1 MSEARSTRVLQ
12 APGVRTQ
19 LGKARASASILDKL
33 KHVPRN
39 LIAVALI
46 LFAFTLH
53 ASLSEWVQ
61 NLAVDTGLRGVF
73 FRSMV
78 LPYGAIDG
86 RRPPRETRPAL
97 TSRIASSPKDA
108 SLYRLRAGEAELA
121 LDFPAAEADWKTY
134 ASLANNGIA
143 LADYYHR
150 RLQTTQEL
158 AALDAVATPA
168 AFERAI
174 KLAEDQGLPAAS
186 AIDQYRAWIAKF
198 PKDAE
203 LDKRFIRHLMDHN
216 QFTAADRELQAYRR
230 AFPDDDSTWVEEVG
244 LTMKRGTV
252 DQAIAVF
259 DRSFRPLMVANWLK
273 GYFDLLNGQGR
284 LRDFLANARTAAAAH
299 PDNLDPVARQFDYYQ
314 NEKNVTAARRVLL
327 EYRARKKSWTADEF
341 YATGKLF
348 EEVQEWD
355 EAARQYYALYS
366 LPSADDAARERGLAA
381 IAGVL
386 LNAPEQPVHL
396 GAGDLS
402 LYRNVATMDPHPGFL
417 NGILSLVLNSESPR
431 QEYDRQNQASTAYF
445 HRARASQLLDLLD
458 ARFPHAKDAPSLH
471 ASLIGDYA
479 LYGDDDGVIRT
490 GRKFLAAYPQS
501 FEHYSVALTMADAF
515 ARQRRVEDERAIY
528 DGLLKEL
535 AGSEDLKSEYTLV
548 FDRYIARMV
557 ALDRPTDA
565 LMLYR
570 REIVGNP
577 QDQQLYEK
585 LAAFLDQRGLAD
597 QIEQVYKD
605 AAAKFPNDGWQ
616 QKLARLYLRLRR
628 NQDFAELTR
637 QIVQIFSGTELQK
650 YFRDIVNPSSLDAAL
665 SRQVNLYAHQRFPD
679 NLTFVHNLLAVYA
692 RHETADPAARAALLR
707 AYWFYDPQL
716 RAQLFEQMSREG
728 SLDRDL
734 AAARNADT
742 KSNPAAAQFL
752 AEAEAWRCH
761 FEAAAAPFRSVASD
775 FPGDTAVV
783 LRASTVERSLGRTES
798 AAVLARDLAQADP
811 HDHDALARVGDTLA
825 DRDFFTRARPYW
837 NRIPQIEPGKPDGY
851 LEAATIFWDYYKYDD
866 ALRLITDARTRFHQP
881 ALYSYEAGAIYEG
894 KREFAAA
901 VRQYVRGATEGSPA
915 EARLLALAARP
926 NYRTI
931 VDSSTAAAP
940 LRLRVAILEAEK
952 RRPDVEALLKRGA
965 ATETSAAT
973 LDFIA
978 ATSGRSGFA
987 AIQESAAQRLAALSH
1002 DPIDRIRLRLALVRM
1017 QEAHGAVPAARQSI
1031 DAIVRDNPTSLGVIR
1046 AATDFYWRNKLP
1058 AEAIATLT
1066 TAAAKANASYRTQF
1080 TYEAVRKSTEARQFT
1095 EARQLLAPLLAADPF
1110 NAQYLAAMADTY
1122 AQVSNDAGLRDF
1134 YVAALDFMKHAP
1146 LTADER
1152 NTRIAG
1158 LRRGLIPALTRL
1170 SKPSDAVDQYIELI
1184 THYPEDQG
1192 LIHEAGTY
1200 SAHNNLS
1207 SRLTDYYAKATV
1219 DSPKDYRW
1227 PMVTARL
1234 QTTLE
1239 NFDAAIA
1246 AYTAAIKVRPDRT
1259 DLYAGRG
1266 ALEERLTR
1274 FVEAER
1280 TYNALWELSF
1290 RDAHWLEKVAELQA
1304 RQQKPEAAVATL
1316 RKAYLEGRPERP
1328 DLLLAIAAKLESWGM
1343 ITQAVDFARRAGDG
1357 DIAKQDTATYAR
1369 VMTRARQYD
1378 VVLDRLLGDRRGALA
1393 AMADTVDR
1401 YYTPSEK
1408 SAFAADLE
1416 KRLGV
1421 SPEPYW
1427 NDIARRAELFD
1438 LEAKWMQADAAQRGQ
1453 SWELIQLQDS
1463 RMRFGEL
1470 GRQLEVL
1477 AARAPQGPVRINLLT
1492 QAAEAYTSMG
1502 DAASLDRVFSQ
1513 VPETRRY
1520 LEMVARGDP
1529 SKLLRWAGQRDDAA
1543 DLAVASGN
1551 ATVAMEAIAARGR
1564 NKTPIWTRA
1573 YTALTS
1579 LYYWNAAPDA
1589 SPIFRQALGGGTIG
1603 ERLGKPVDHDRQLAG
1618 SVWFYYGARFGEYL
1632 SLKSI
1637 PESEDYLAS
1646 ELEEDPGR
1654 SEAYSDLGDWFVE
1667 RSQAARAFTEYDL
1680 ALELDPNRGEVHDR
1694 IALLLWDQGKH
1705 AEAVA
1710 QWKTA
1715 IAQFEAQQG
1724 RPNLV
1729 PSFWPLCAA
1738 ALEHIGQHGFV
1749 ADLRPEVDSLLRH
1762 YVERHAQYG
1771 TRSLITPIVKYR
1783 LVDFTAQSCGVQGP
1797 LVEDRDLIPTD
1808 KVTALRRLIYLND
1821 QRLPEERNDW
1831 SLDVWRQQLT
1841 GLLLD
1846 AGDLSG
1852 ARAVL
1857 ASVPENTRADRW
1869 RGGGFLDLELRISA
1883 KAGELPNVLDGY
1895 RRNPKDAPAFDALR
1909 NAAEQFT
1916 IRHEDAI
1923 ADQILAFAWSREL
1936 DNGNFEA
1943 SNFLGLAEIRL
1954 RAGDTAGAAQ
1964 LLRRMQLVSG
1974 EPFDDLMPAAN
1985 LLEQYGRT
1993 AEAAEYVQARVRA
2006 VPWDSEARLRLGHDL
2021 NTIAGDANAP
2031 YAVRV
2036 EAAKRGG
2043 TGGDGELGL
2052 LARGHI
2058 AAADANHPF
2067 YYEARLE
2074 AARNTSDPAARVS
2087 LLLDA
2092 IAVHPEQR
2100 APILPLFEAAYPG
2113 QFQLALEAAQRTW
2126 AVVPVPL
2133 AAARQM
2139 SAAFERA
2146 ENYMSAAAVLRGVAT
2161 RPDTPVPIREQL
2173 KEEIA
2178 AVEHREQLHQQNEA
2192 RRPRVIAPVEQ
2203 DHVVRPRIEK

>member
-1 MSEARSTRVLQ
+1 
-12 APGVRTQ
+12 
-19 LGKARASASILDKL
+19 
-33 KHVPRN
+33 
-39 LIAVALI
+39 
-46 LFAFTLH
+46 
-53 ASLSEWVQ
+53 
-61 NLAVDTGLRGVF
+61 
-73 FRSMV
+73 MV

-97 TSRIASSPKDA
+97 TARIAAQPKDA
-108 SLYRLRAGEAELA
+108 NLYRLRAGESELA

-134 ASLANNGIA
+134 ASLSNDGIA

-150 RLQTTQEL
+150 RLQTAQEL

-174 KLAEDQGLPAAS
+174 KLAEDQGLPETS

-203 LDKRFIRHLMDHN
+203 LDKRFIRHLIDHS

-259 DRSFRPLMVANWLK
+259 DKSFRPLMAANWLK

-299 PDNLDPVARQFDYYQ
+299 PESLDPVARQFHYYQ
-314 NEKNVTAARRVLL
+314 NEKNVAAARRVLL
-327 EYRARKKSWTADEF
+327 EYRTRKKSWTADEF

-348 EEVQEWD
+348 ESVQEWD

-366 LPSADDAARERGLAA
+366 LPSADDAARERCLGA
-381 IAGVL
+381 IAGIL
-386 LNAPEQPVHL
+386 LSAPEQPVHF

-402 LYRNVATMDPHPGFL
+402 LYKDVATIDPHPGFL
-417 NGILSLVLNSESPR
+417 NGILSLVFNNESPR
-431 QEYDRQNQASTAYF
+431 EEYDRQNQASTAYF

-471 ASLIGDYA
+471 ASLISAYA

-501 FEHYSVALTMADAF
+501 FQHYSVALTMADAF
-515 ARQRRVEDERAIY
+515 AHQRRVEDEQAIY

-535 AGSEDLKSEYTLV
+535 AGSQDLKSEYTRVL
-548 FDRYIARMV
+548 DRYIARMV
-557 ALDRPTDA
+557 ELNQPNDA
-565 LMLYR
+565 LALYR
-570 REIVGNP
+570 HEIDRNP
-577 QDQQLYEK
+577 QDQELYEK
-585 LAAFLDQRGLAD
+585 LAAFLDQRGLGA
-597 QIEQVYKD
+597 QVEQVYKE
-605 AAAKFPNDGWQ
+605 AAAKFPDAGWQ
-616 QKLARLYLRLRR
+616 PKLARWYLRLRR

-637 QIVQIFSGTELQK
+637 QVVQIFSGTELEK

-665 SRQVNLYAHQRFPD
+665 SRQLNLYAHQRFPD
-679 NLTFVHNLLAVYA
+679 NLTFVKNLLAVYA
-692 RHETADPAARAALLR
+692 RHETADPAARLALLR

-716 RAQLFEQMSREG
+716 RAQLFEQMSRDG

-752 AEAEAWRCH
+752 AEGEAWRCH
-761 FEAAAAPFRSVASD
+761 FEAAAPPFRAVASD
-775 FPGDTAVV
+775 FPGDTAMV

-798 AAVLARDLAQADP
+798 AAGLARDLAQAEP
-811 HDHDALARVGDTLA
+811 RDHDALTRIGDTLA
-825 DRDFFTRARPYW
+825 DRELFTRARPYW

-866 ALRLITDARTRFHQP
+866 ALRLIADARTRFHQP

-901 VRQYVRGATEGSPA
+901 IHQYVVGATQGSPA
-915 EARLLALAARP
+915 ENRLLALAAKP
-926 NYRTI
+926 NYRAI
-931 VDSSTAAAP
+931 VDTATAAAP
-940 LRLRVAILEAEK
+940 LRLRVAVLEAEK
-952 RRPDVEALLKRGA
+952 RRPDVEALLKRAA
-965 ATETSAAT
+965 ATEPSAIT
-973 LDFIA
+973 LDFVA
-978 ATSGRSGFA
+978 ATAGRFGFV
-987 AIQESAAQRLAALSH
+987 AIQEAAAQRQAAMSH
-1002 DPIDRIRLRLALVRM
+1002 DPIDRIRLRLALVRL
-1017 QEAHGAVPAARQSI
+1017 QEAHGAIASARQTV

-1066 TAAAKANASYRTQF
+1066 TAAAKANATYRGQF
-1080 TYEAVRKSTEARQFT
+1080 SYEAARKSTEARQFT

-1122 AQVSNDAGLRDF
+1122 AQASDDAGLRDF
-1134 YVAALDFMKHAP
+1134 YVAAIDSMKHAP

-1170 SKPSDAVDQYIELI
+1170 NKLSDAVDQYIELI

-1192 LIHEAGTY
+1192 LIHEAATY
-1200 SAHNNLS
+1200 SARNNLS
-1207 SRLTDYYAKATV
+1207 TRLTDYYAKAAV

-1227 PMVTARL
+1227 PMVTAKL
-1234 QTTLE
+1234 QTTFE

-1274 FVEAER
+1274 FAEAEK
-1280 TYNALWELSF
+1280 TYSALWELSF
-1290 RDAHWLEKVAELQA
+1290 RDAHWLERVAELQA

-1328 DLLLAIAAKLESWGM
+1328 DLLLAIAAKLESWGLV
-1343 ITQAVDFARRAGDG
+1343 TQAVDFARRAGDG

-1378 VVLDRLLGDRRGALA
+1378 VVLDKLLEDRRGAMA
-1393 AMADTVDR
+1393 ATAETVDR

-1421 SPEPYW
+1421 NPEPYW

-1453 SWELIQLQDS
+1453 AWELIQLQDS

-1470 GRQLEVL
+1470 GHQLEAL
-1477 AARAPQGPVRINLLT
+1477 AARAPQGPVRANLLT

-1502 DAASLDRVFSQ
+1502 DTASLDRIFNQ

-1551 ATVAMEAIAARGR
+1551 PIVALEAIAARGR
-1564 NKTPIWTRA
+1564 NKTPIWNSA

-1589 SPIFRQALGGGTIG
+1589 SAIFRQALGGGTIG
-1603 ERLGKPVDHDRQLAG
+1603 ERLGKPVDHDRQFAG

-1632 SLKSI
+1632 SLKGV
-1637 PESEDYLAS
+1637 PGSEDYLAS
-1646 ELEEDPGR
+1646 ELEENPGR

-1667 RSQAARAFTEYDL
+1667 RGQAARAFTEYDH
-1680 ALELDPNRGEVHDR
+1680 ALELNPDRGEVHDR

-1705 AEAVA
+1705 SEAVA

-1715 IAQFEAQQG
+1715 IKDFEAQQG

-1729 PSFWPLCAA
+1729 QSFWPLCAA
-1738 ALEHIGQHGFV
+1738 ALEHIGRHGVV

-1762 YVERHAQYG
+1762 YVERHARYG
-1771 TRSLITPIVKYR
+1771 AQSLLTPIAKYR
-1783 LVDFTAQSCGVQGP
+1783 LVDFTAQPFEVLEQ
-1797 LVEDRDLIPTD
+1797 VIQDRDLAAAD
-1808 KVTALRRLIYLND
+1808 KIAALRRLIYLNN
-1821 QRLPEERNDW
+1821 QRPPEERNDW
-1831 SLDVWRQQLT
+1831 SLDVWRQKLAA
-1841 GLLLD
+1841 LLLD
-1846 AGDLSG
+1846 ADDLPG

-1857 ASVPENTRADRW
+1857 ASVPENVRADRW
-1869 RGGGFLDLELRISA
+1869 RGIGFLDLELRISA
-1883 KAGELPNVLDGY
+1883 KAGELANVLDGY

-1909 NAAEQFT
+1909 NAAEKFT
-1916 IRHEDAI
+1916 IRHEDAV

-1936 DNGNFEA
+1936 DHGNFEA

-1954 RAGDTAGAAQ
+1954 KAGDTAGAAQ
-1964 LLRRMQLVSG
+1964 LLRRMQLVAD

-1985 LLEQYGRT
+1985 LLEKYRRT
-1993 AEAAEYVQARVRA
+1993 AEAAAYIQARVRA
-2006 VPWDSEARLRLGHDL
+2006 VPWDSEARLRLG
-2021 NTIAGDANAP
+2021 NEFSAIAVDANAP

-2043 TGGDGELGL
+2043 IGGNGELAL

-2058 AAADANHPF
+2058 GAVAANHPF
-2067 YYEARLE
+2067 YYDARLE
-2074 AARNTSDPAARVS
+2074 AARNTTDPATRVS

-2092 IAVHPEQR
+2092 IAVHPEQL
-2100 APILPLFEAAYPG
+2100 APMLPLFEAAYPSG
-2113 QFQLALEAAQRTW
+2113 QFQLALEAAQRCW

-2133 AAARQM
+2133 ATARQM
-2139 SAAFERA
+2139 SAAFEQA
-2146 ENYMSAAAVLRGVAT
+2146 EDYMSAAAVLRSVAT
-2161 RPDTPVPIREQL
+2161 RTDTPVPIREQL

-2178 AVEHREQLHQQNEA
+2178 AVEHRQQLHRQNEA

-2203 DHVVRPRIEK
+2203 DHVVRPRIEQ